1 VSRVV
6 LENARYVVTV
16 DEDDTVLEHATITV
30 DDGTITNIVA
40 AEPGAHSGP
49 RADAEAGPTAPD
61 VTVIDA
67 TGCLVMPGL
76 VNLHTHLPMTLLRGL
91 AEDVDLAGF
100 LRRVWA
106 AEGAVMDPATVELG
120 ATLGALESLL
130 GGCTTQL
137 DMYVHHEA
145 AHRGAVAAGAR
156 HVGGPVFFDGPGPDH
171 LEWPDRMA
179 LLEAWPEKVSD
190 DGGPEVPVAAMPH
203 STYTCSPDRL
213 AEVATA
219 LRHALARGGA
229 RGLLATHVSE
239 TAAENAEVAS
249 RHGGRT
255 PMQVLDDAG
264 WLTGDLPVVAAHG
277 VHLDDGDRALL
288 TRASGAVAHCPGSNL
303 KLASGAL
310 VWDATRAGGLTVGI
324 GTDGCSSSNDL
335 DMWQAMRQAALLARL
350 TSGRPDVA
358 SAHELVRAATLD
370 GARALGLGD
379 LVGSVEPGKRADLV
393 VVDLERPHLT
403 PVHDVHALLVFAA
416 GRDDVRDVLVDG
428 VPVVRDRR
436 STRLDEP
443 ALLAAARERGAAARA
458 AAEGA

>member
-1 VSRVV
+1 
-6 LENARYVVTV
+6 
-16 DEDDTVLEHATITV
+16 
-30 DDGTITNIVA
+30 
-40 AEPGAHSGP
+40 
-49 RADAEAGPTAPD
+49 
-61 VTVIDA
+61 
-67 TGCLVMPGL
+67 MPGL

-106 AEGAVMDPATVELG
+106 AEGAVMDPGTVEVG

-145 AHRGAVAAGAR
+145 AHRGAVAAGSR

-171 LEWPDRMA
+171 LEWSERIA
-179 LLEAWPEKVSD
+179 LLEAWPGQVAC

-203 STYTCSPDRL
+203 STYTCSPQHL
-213 AEVATA
+213 AEVART
-219 LRHALARGGA
+219 LRDSLSRSPA

-239 TAAENAEVAS
+239 TAAENADVAQ
-249 RHGGRT
+249 RHGRT
-255 PMQVLDDAG
+255 PTGVLADAG

-277 VHLDDGDRALL
+277 VHLDDDDLALL
-288 TRASGAVAHCPGSNL
+288 AAVGGAVAHCPGSNL

-310 VWDATRAGGLTVGI
+310 PWAATRGAGVVLGL

-358 SAHELVRAATLD
+358 SAHEVVRAATQG
-370 GARALGLGD
+370 GARALGIGD

-393 VVDLERPHLT
+393 VLDLDRPHLT

-416 GRDDVRDVLVDG
+416 GRADVRDVLVDG

-436 STRLDEP
+436 STRVDQA

-458 AAEGA
+458 AAEQA